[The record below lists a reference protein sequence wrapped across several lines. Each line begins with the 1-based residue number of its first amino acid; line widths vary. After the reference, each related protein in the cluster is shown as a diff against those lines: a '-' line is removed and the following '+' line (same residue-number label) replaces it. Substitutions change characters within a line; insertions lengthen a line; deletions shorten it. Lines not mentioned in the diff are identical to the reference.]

1 MSWRN
6 RGCRKISDVDGCS
19 IVKFP
24 WWAKIRMIKRH
35 ILPIGAN
42 TVLNLLFGKG
52 CWKDI
57 QDWLLLKSR
66 AWNTKGLRPPHILQ
80 KHPQGVPT
88 NSGLSCPGKATPT
101 MHKVA
106 QNGQP
111 TFFTTKDCNEEQP
124 WPVWAGNSECRHQ
137 RMICVYIFYTCLSI
151 FVQHYLF
158 VNFNL

>member
-66 AWNTKGLRPPHILQ
+66 AWNAKGLHPPHILQ

-111 TFFTTKDCNEEQP
+111 TFFYHEGLQRGAAL
-124 WPVWAGNSECRHQ
+124 AGLGREFWVQAPEDDLCIYILY
-137 RMICVYIFYTCLSI
+137 MFVYICSTLSI
-151 FVQHYLF
+151 C
-158 VNFNL
+158 